1 MINPAPWQSELSV
14 VSGVP
19 GLFSVCREML
29 GGSETSCW
37 GLSLSLYIYI
47 YPWNK
52 DSLLKVG

>member
-37 GLSLSLYIYI
+37 GLSLSLSLSIYI
-47 YPWNK
+47 YTHETRIPY
-52 DSLLKVG
+52 

>member
-1 MINPAPWQSELSV
+1 MINPAPWQSELGV

-29 GGSETSCW
+29 GGGFQLLVS
-37 GLSLSLYIYI
+37 I
-47 YPWNK
+47 YPWNR